1 MKCPK
6 CKERTE
12 VLETAQRPDAPTRR
26 RRRCLSPSCQ
36 HRFTTAE
43 SSLDSLVRHTGPGE
57 LELEL
62 KKITGKRRGY
72 DPEAL
77 AAAISVDRR
86 RKQMALEQRRRER
99 YDDEDAPPRTL
110 SRESLN
116 RELGRY

>member
-12 VLETAQRPDAPTRR
+12 VLETAQRHEAPTRR
-26 RRRCLSPSCQ
+26 RRRCLSPACQ

-43 SSLDSLVRHTGPGE
+43 SSLDSVRQVAPGD

-62 KKITGKRRGY
+62 RKITGKRRGY

-86 RKQMALEQRRRER
+86 KRQIALEQRRLER
-99 YDDEDAPPRTL
+99 YDDDDAPPHVLNKTTL
-110 SRESLN
+110 RL
-116 RELGRY
+116 ELEGY